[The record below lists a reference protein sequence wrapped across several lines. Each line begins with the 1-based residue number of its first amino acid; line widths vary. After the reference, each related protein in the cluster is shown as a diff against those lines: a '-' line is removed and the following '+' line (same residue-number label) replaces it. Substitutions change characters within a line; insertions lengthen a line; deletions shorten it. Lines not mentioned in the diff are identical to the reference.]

1 MKAIFLFTC
10 LLLFSAGALMAQSQ
24 SPKAAQ
30 STKYRLFPDYDAD
43 IAKLKADAARNDDD
57 KRRTTRNVRELI
69 FTNYRPQQAAVKPA
83 VQETARKAAAN
94 TKLPSEAT
102 AAELAKE
109 KEAAAQPVKAIPIPS
124 QESQAPKQ

>member
-43 IAKLKADAARNDDD
+43 IAKLKADAALNVDD
-57 KRRTTRNVRELI
+57 KRKTTRNVRELI
-69 FTNYRPQQAAVKPA
+69 FTNYKPQQAAVKPA
-83 VQETARKAAAN
+83 LQETARKAANA
-94 TKLPSEAT
+94 KLPSEAT

-109 KEAAAQPVKAIPIPS
+109 KEAAAQPVKVTPIPS